1 MMIPISSMPKRF
13 PAALGNGGRRTSFM
27 TRVLKPKSL
36 SVGKYFSTVSAGGI
50 ANPTIV
56 GAVTGNSFSTLPRPA
71 SFPEEFLDS
80 SEFSQKTTSVRTSHI
95 PTSVSSHIFN
105 KSVITEVARRKDLN
119 LFGEREAAWWTGK
132 APEVGK
138 CAGVE
143 ADGRIYS
150 VPQFTFEPP
159 VASADRA
166 AAAAL
171 RRVALQDYFDNT
183 WTLTE
188 VLLSSLQGEEAFM
201 RPPYHDLRHPMI
213 FYYGHPAALYINKLR
228 VAGLLTEPINPYF
241 EVIFETGVDEMSW
254 DDLSKNKMAW
264 PSVAEVH
271 QYRAQVYETV
281 STLIANLSEQQLLS
295 INQES
300 PLWALVM
307 AFEHERIHLE
317 TSSFL
322 ISELPLEFV
331 SFPKGFPS
339 YHPSA
344 QVASE
349 NTSSIDPVKTPV
361 AGVHYPVNRMIPV
374 PQTDVT
380 LGKSR
385 EFASFGWD
393 NEYGQRTYTVP
404 AFKTSEFKITNGE
417 FLEFMVDG
425 GYARNEFW
433 TTAGWEW
440 RAFRNVK
447 MPTHF
452 VRAGPQGSHE
462 YVLRLLFDTTQ
473 SVPWDWPVVV
483 SLHEAAAF
491 AKWKSAKTGKQV
503 RVLTEL
509 EHRAIRDG
517 ATPGPNAVSEDP
529 VTVRGGHKM
538 MNQAVHNT
546 NLGCASM
553 SPVNAL
559 QPNAK
564 GFYDVFG
571 NAWEWTSDYFCALPG
586 FQVHPYYEDFST
598 PCFDGLHHVIQGG
611 SFISTGNECS
621 VHSRF
626 HFRPHFYQHA
636 GFRIVEAEDPAAP
649 ILTSDTD
656 APGPYVG
663 AYPFRRTQ
671 KAVEE
676 ITRREDARKLQEKRN
691 ADLLKHF
698 AASPSNTAGASVMQQ
713 FGELILEQARKL
725 SLPLNQAH
733 LLEVGCGPGGLTYSL
748 AAQCGENASIIGV
761 DHSAHSID
769 TAKKLLQGESLTCT
783 LSGEGTF
790 TSTLTVAAP
799 VKAIK
804 KCQID
809 FRMSD
814 PMCLPAEMQDFDLV
828 VLHDVLDT
836 LASPNSLLGRVGGLR
851 GLVKSGGLLA
861 VSSAYQWREECTPK
875 ELWLGGYEIKN
886 TDGTTIKVKSEETLV
901 ERLNSDFTHLRTQ
914 PLTQV
919 WPEGE
924 HQVRGKTYSLSFFQR
939 K

>member
-1 MMIPISSMPKRF
+1 M
-13 PAALGNGGRRTSFM
+13 
-27 TRVLKPKSL
+27 
-36 SVGKYFSTVSAGGI
+36 
-50 ANPTIV
+50 
-56 GAVTGNSFSTLPRPA
+56 
-71 SFPEEFLDS
+71 
-80 SEFSQKTTSVRTSHI
+80 
-95 PTSVSSHIFN
+95 FN
-105 KSVITEVARRKDLN
+105 KAITNEVAKRKELN
-119 LFGEREAAWWTGK
+119 LLGERESAWWTGK

-159 VASADRA
+159 APSADRA
-166 AAAAL
+166 ATAAL

-295 INQES
+295 INQDS

-344 QVASE
+344 KVA
-349 NTSSIDPVKTPV
+349 TKDASSIDPVKTPV

-404 AFKTSEFKITNGE
+404 AFKASECKITNGE

-425 GYARNEFW
+425 GYARTEFW
-433 TTAGWEW
+433 TAAGWEW

-491 AKWKSAKTGKQV
+491 AKWKSAKTGKPV

-517 ATPGPNAVSEDP
+517 ATPGPNELSEDP
-529 VTVRGGHKM
+529 VTVLGGHKM
-538 MNQAVHNT
+538 MKQVGFLGVFVSFMPLVPCQPWAHMGRIIFLLSNLLLNMARFPPLQAVHNT

-559 QPNAK
+559 QPNSK
-564 GFYDVFG
+564 V
-571 NAWEWTSDYFCALPG
+571 TI
-586 FQVHPYYEDFST
+586 FQNFSFLSLL
-598 PCFDGLHHVIQGG
+598 CFLLILGLH
-611 SFISTGNECS
+611 
-621 VHSRF
+621 
-626 HFRPHFYQHA
+626 
-636 GFRIVEAEDPAAP
+636 
-649 ILTSDTD
+649 
-656 APGPYVG
+656 
-663 AYPFRRTQ
+663 
-671 KAVEE
+671 
-676 ITRREDARKLQEKRN
+676 LQ
-691 ADLLKHF
+691 DL
-698 AASPSNTAGASVMQQ
+698 S
-713 FGELILEQARKL
+713 
-725 SLPLNQAH
+725 
-733 LLEVGCGPGGLTYSL
+733 
-748 AAQCGENASIIGV
+748 
-761 DHSAHSID
+761 
-769 TAKKLLQGESLTCT
+769 
-783 LSGEGTF
+783 
-790 TSTLTVAAP
+790 
-799 VKAIK
+799 
-804 KCQID
+804 
-809 FRMSD
+809 
-814 PMCLPAEMQDFDLV
+814 
-828 VLHDVLDT
+828 
-836 LASPNSLLGRVGGLR
+836 
-851 GLVKSGGLLA
+851 
-861 VSSAYQWREECTPK
+861 
-875 ELWLGGYEIKN
+875 
-886 TDGTTIKVKSEETLV
+886 
-901 ERLNSDFTHLRTQ
+901 
-914 PLTQV
+914 
-919 WPEGE
+919 
-924 HQVRGKTYSLSFFQR
+924 
-939 K
+939 